1 MYQWLEANLR
11 YMLRNYLHVKEDGQV
26 EVILIALFAFLIGLL
41 ASGRRIVVQ

>member
-11 YMLRNYLHVKEDGQV
+11 HVLRNYLHVKEDGQV